1 MASLRNVVGKNI
13 KKIRKAKKWTQ
24 AELAERVGIEP
35 VSVARIETGLNFPKE
50 ENIESIA
57 MALGIEVKDLFVSSQ
72 ADKKGTLIYIK
83 KTLETLN
90 NRDLEIISN
99 IVKTMTCC

>member
-1 MASLRNVVGKNI
+1 MADLRSVIGKNI
-13 KKIRKAKKWTQ
+13 KKIRKSKKWTQ
-24 AELAERVGIEP
+24 AQLAEKIGIEP

-50 ENIESIA
+50 ENLSAIA
-57 MALGIEVKDLFVSSQ
+57 NVLGVEVSDLFVDWET
-72 ADKKGTLIYIK
+72 DKKSTLKYIQN
-83 KTLETLN
+83 TLNTLN